1 MPYPPHIWTF
11 EVKHAQLLY
20 GLSAPPPAGSGLCAA
35 GTRAG
40 GSPAATKRM
49 PALRTMLFLRL

>member
-1 MPYPPHIWTF
+1 WGPHETGTP
-11 EVKHAQLLY
+11 V
-20 GLSAPPPAGSGLCAA
+20 SPAPGPAPA
-35 GTRAG
+35 RAG